1 MADNKLL
8 NFQYGQ
14 FSKLP
19 AMSADTAG
27 TVFVTTDEKA
37 MYIDLPNKDGAL
49 SRVRIGD
56 IVVYKGTSDIEPPYH
71 KGFYYFIDE
80 NALMHY
86 DENAK
91 KWERINKEADF
102 SALEGEISA
111 LNGALLTLT
120 NTYNT
125 YVTNSTAKFDSLE
138 QAIAARV
145 TTADFE
151 TFKTN
156 NTNIINTV
164 SERAEKGISDAAA
177 AQGTADAAAA
187 TASDASKKAT
197 AAQGDIDTWKEAH
210 KNDYTNTQITDA
222 IATAKA
228 EAISTAAADATSKAN
243 AVEALANAAQLKA
256 NNAYDLANEKT
267 TMGEVEAVLTAYD
280 TITSVNS
287 KINNIKGNTSQT
299 IASAYARA
307 EEAISAAEAADALA
321 ASKTTIAE
329 VQKHLSDNNY
339 VQKTYV
345 DSHDNA
351 LLGTTG
357 DAAGTATIH
366 GALNAAKAANALADQ
381 GSKNASQAL
390 ANAAAAQGTADAAV
404 AAASRADEKA
414 TAAQGDIDTWKEAH
428 KNDYTNTQITD
439 AIATAK
445 AEAISTAA
453 ADATSKANAVE
464 ALANAAQLK
473 ANNAYDLANTATVA
487 ASNADEKAVKA
498 QSDIDTWKN
507 AHKNDYT
514 NNQIDNLISGLNAA
528 DAVLEGSINA
538 VKATAEAALPISGTP
553 SGKTMTGAI
562 NMGNQKI
569 TNLAAP
575 QNDADAT
582 NKKYVDDTIAAGI
595 AANDAM
601 TFKGVV
607 DCGQEGGTTN
617 KPADTNAN
625 KGDTWKVGRAG
636 TYAGIVAK
644 VGDLLIYNGADGTKV
659 ANNWVHV
666 SSGYEDDY
674 LQKLYVA
681 NTNEIHLND
690 GINSSVGGFKIVSGN
705 PDNLLIE
712 VTQGSGTAPIHTIT
726 ATMVWKSFD

>member
-14 FSKLP
+14 FNKLP

-86 DENAK
+86 DENVK

-164 SERAEKGISDAAA
+164 SERAEKGVSDAAA

-187 TASDASKKAT
+187 TASDAGKKAT
-197 AAQGDIDTWKEAH
+197 AAQGDIDTWKETH

-243 AVEALANAAQLKA
+243 AVEALA
-256 NNAYDLANEKT
+256 D
-267 TMGEVEAVLTAYD
+267 
-280 TITSVNS
+280 
-287 KINNIKGNTSQT
+287 
-299 IASAYARA
+299 
-307 EEAISAAEAADALA
+307 
-321 ASKTTIAE
+321 
-329 VQKHLSDNNY
+329 
-339 VQKTYV
+339 
-345 DSHDNA
+345 
-351 LLGTTG
+351 
-357 DAAGTATIH
+357 
-366 GALNAAKAANALADQ
+366 
-381 GSKNASQAL
+381 
-390 ANAAAAQGTADAAV
+390 
-404 AAASRADEKA
+404 
-414 TAAQGDIDTWKEAH
+414 
-428 KNDYTNTQITD
+428 
-439 AIATAK
+439 
-445 AEAISTAA
+445 
-453 ADATSKANAVE
+453 
-464 ALANAAQLK
+464 AAQLK

-514 NNQIDNLISGLNAA
+514 NSQIDNLISGLNAA